1 MERDTLTLERIAELH
16 AAAYRAESK
25 SERTVEWHIVALS
38 RYGDWV
44 RDGLEETPALASLTL
59 ENVRRYVAHLRT
71 QTCWA
76 NNHCM
81 PQYARDRPLSDTTL
95 NWHVRGLRAVASWLC
110 AEGYTPTNVL
120 ARLKPPKVADYD
132 VDILSTEE
140 IAQILRHFNHHTE
153 VGARD
158 LAIFATL
165 LDTRM
170 RAGEL
175 ATLTLDDLH
184 LDQGYLV
191 VFGKGRK
198 ERPLKVGQRAI
209 KAIRFYLAHWR
220 APARENCRKV
230 FLTVGRQM
238 GEREALWSGA
248 GEPLTV
254 NAVELLLARVGKRTG
269 VRRLHPHLLRHTF
282 ACRYLM
288 EHHDPF
294 ALKNLL
300 GHTSLAMTYRY
311 VRAVERLML
320 VQGAGASV
328 LDSLALSPHR
338 MQRTA
343 VDRHR

>member
-1 MERDTLTLERIAELH
+1 MGRETLTLQRIAELH
-16 AAAYRAESK
+16 AAAYRAENK
-25 SERTVEWHIVALS
+25 SERTVEWHTVALL
-38 RYGDWV
+38 RYADWV
-44 RDGLEETPALASLTL
+44 RDEVGESPALASLTL
-59 ENVRRYVAHLRT
+59 EHARAYVAHLRA
-71 QTCWA
+71 QTCWT
-76 NNHCM
+76 NNHNM
-81 PQYARDRPLSDTTL
+81 PRYARERPLSATSV

-110 AEGYTPTNVL
+110 TEGYTATNVL

-132 VDILSTEE
+132 VDILSAEE
-140 IAQILRHFNHHTE
+140 IARILHNFNHHTE
-153 VGARD
+153 VGSRD

-165 LDTRM
+165 LDTGI

-175 ATLTLDDLH
+175 VSLTLDDLH

-198 ERPLKVGQRAI
+198 ERPVKVGQRAI
-209 KAIRFYLAHWR
+209 KAIRIYLTHWR
-220 APARENCRKV
+220 APARPNCREV
-230 FLTVGRQM
+230 FLTIGRRM

-254 NAVELLLARVGKRTG
+254 NAVELLVARIGKRTD

-311 VRAVERLML
+311 VRAVERLMV

-328 LDSLALSPHR
+328 LDSLSLPTYRAKRIL
-338 MQRTA
+338 
-343 VDRHR
+343 VDKRR